1 MKIIDVGLINYEE
14 GISLQSKIWGEVN
27 QGAEDAIILCEHPHV
42 YTFGKRANTNHLL
55 IHSDFLQKINA
66 TVHQTER
73 GGDITYHGPGQ
84 LVGYP
89 IINLRR
95 KNWGVKKYVET
106 LEYTVIN
113 TLKAYHIHTYKIANL
128 TGIWVDKGQKQEAKI
143 GAIGIRIKNGV
154 SYHGFA
160 INVHTDLSYFNH
172 IVPCGIT
179 DKGVTSLQ
187 DLNLD
192 ANIETFKKHF
202 TPFFLNHFENI
213 PIAL

>member
-1 MKIIDVGLINYEE
+1 MRIIEIGIIDYEE
-14 GISLQSKIWGEVN
+14 GITLQSKIWEEVN

-42 YTFGKRANTNHLL
+42 YTFGKSANTNHLL
-55 IHSDFLQKINA
+55 IQQDFLQKINA
-66 TVHQTER
+66 SVHQTER

-84 LVGYP
+84 VVGYP

-95 KNWGVKKYVET
+95 KHWGVKKYVAT
-106 LEYTVIN
+106 LEDTLIN
-113 TLKAYHIHTYKIANL
+113 TLKSYDIHAYKMDNL
-128 TGIWVDKGQKQEAKI
+128 TGIWVEKGQKQEAKI

-160 INVHTDLSYFNH
+160 LNVHTDLSYFNH

-179 DKGVTSLQ
+179 DKDVTSLQ

-192 ANIETFKKHF
+192 ANIENFKKHF
-202 TPFFLNHFENI
+202 IPFFLNHFESI
-213 PIAL
+213 PLAI

>member
-1 MKIIDVGLINYEE
+1 MRIIDVGTIHYEE
-14 GISLQSKIWGEVN
+14 GILLQSNIWEEVN

-42 YTFGKRANTNHLL
+42 YTFGKSANTNHLL
-55 IHSDFLQKINA
+55 IHSNFLQKIDA
-66 TVHQTER
+66 TVHHTER

-84 LVGYP
+84 VVGYP

-106 LEYTVIN
+106 LEYTLIN
-113 TLKAYHIHTYKIANL
+113 TLKAYHIRAYKIAHL
-128 TGIWVDKGQKQEAKI
+128 TGIWVVKGQNQEAKI

-160 INVHTDLSYFNH
+160 LNVHTDLSYFNH

-192 ANIETFKKHF
+192 ANIENFKKHF
-202 TPFFLNHFENI
+202 TPIFLNHFENI
-213 PIAL
+213 PKTL